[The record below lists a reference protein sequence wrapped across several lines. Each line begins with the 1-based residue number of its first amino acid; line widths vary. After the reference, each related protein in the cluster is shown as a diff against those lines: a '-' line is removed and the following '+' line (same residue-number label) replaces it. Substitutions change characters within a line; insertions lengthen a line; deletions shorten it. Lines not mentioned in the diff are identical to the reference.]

1 MGLFDTVRSSYNL
14 GPGFANDLQT
24 KDLECCMCEYWISP
38 NGELYEIDYSGT
50 QDFVEPDSSDS
61 PWRLFKTVKN
71 GNHGK
76 VIPCQV
82 TATVIVYPSKWTCY
96 YSPFPE
102 KKILFVEGKIYKVI
116 DIEKKSLGL

>member
-14 GPGFANDLQT
+14 GPGFTNDLQT

-50 QDFVEPDSSDS
+50 QDFVEPDGSDS

-82 TATVIVYPSKWTCY
+82 TATVTVYPSKWTCY

-116 DIEKKSLGL
+116 DIEKTSLGL